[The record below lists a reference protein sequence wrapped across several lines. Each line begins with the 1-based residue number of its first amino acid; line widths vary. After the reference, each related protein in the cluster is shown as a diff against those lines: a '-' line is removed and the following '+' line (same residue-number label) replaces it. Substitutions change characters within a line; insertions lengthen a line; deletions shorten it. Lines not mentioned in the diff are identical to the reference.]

1 MTRPDANQP
10 IILPEATPEER
21 AEARERMRQRYA
33 EALAKHPERMAK
45 LRERFPQIFNANA
58 A

>member
-1 MTRPDANQP
+1 MTRREADQP
-10 IILPEATPEER
+10 IVPPEATPEER

-33 EALAKHPERMAK
+33 EAQEKHPERMAK